1 MKMPAKYHSTTD
13 PANTTIEDQVV
24 GNDGKI

>member
-1 MKMPAKYHSTTD
+1 MKMPPKYHGTSD
-13 PANTTIEDQVV
+13 PANVTIEDQVV